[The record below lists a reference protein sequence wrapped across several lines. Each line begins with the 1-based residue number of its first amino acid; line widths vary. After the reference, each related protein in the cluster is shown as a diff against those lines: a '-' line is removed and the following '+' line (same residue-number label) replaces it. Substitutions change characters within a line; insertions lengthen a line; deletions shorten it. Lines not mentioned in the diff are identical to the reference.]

1 MSSQAGL
8 DQASPRPFQRG
19 IDLIQQLL
27 GILDGRIGN
36 LLDTFH
42 HRLETQDDLGLRGLV
57 ITAVEASGLLSPPSE
72 RTPEYAPGSLWAA
85 VEPRV
90 AESRRNSTAL
100 ALEVLRERFRLSPF
114 EIECVLVC
122 LAPDVSSK
130 YQKLFAYLN
139 DDITRKFA
147 TIQLLLLLLGNNQ
160 DAPALRRM
168 LLPTAPLLRSGV
180 LEFIEDQPPAS
191 QLGRCLRVEAGVAQF
206 LLDDFHGS
214 AELHRVWLDSEWP
227 ALAEETWNDS
237 AAAELEAVLRGYFE
251 PAGLKRDRLAIA
263 LSGRPGCGK
272 RHAAEKACA
281 RLGLGL
287 FPLDCRRLLRDR
299 QPGQVIARA
308 FRDSLLHAGL
318 IFLGHF
324 DAVLEDRDRGPEIR
338 LELERNIEQHGW
350 IVAVSL
356 ENPVPL
362 TGMFARHNFV
372 HIPVAEPTAG
382 GRLELWR
389 KLLSDRAGMSEK
401 EAGPV
406 AAKLA
411 SKFRLTGGQMAVV
424 FQRAAQSLSAE
435 SRPAA
440 WSAELHRQAAASSAP
455 RLGELAQRIV
465 PLYRWKHLVLPQRQT
480 DLVHD
485 IARHIQYRRK
495 VMETWRFETLRSRG
509 KGLAV
514 LFSGQP
520 GTGKTMAA
528 EVVANELQMDIYRID
543 LSAVVSKYIGET
555 EKNLS
560 RIFRE
565 AEHSDVILFFD
576 EADAL
581 FGKRSEVKDAH
592 DRYANIEIN
601 YLLQQIETY
610 EGLAILATNMRQHL
624 DEAFLRRM
632 QVVVEFP
639 MPGYEDRLRIW
650 RQSFPPDA
658 PLDSDIDFAFLARAF
673 DLAGGNISN
682 VALGAAL
689 LGAERRDRIGME
701 EIVQATRREME
712 KIGKRAAP
720 DEFGAYAALLNG
732 TAAPALAV

>member
-57 ITAVEASGLLSPPSE
+57 ITAVEASSLLSPASE
-72 RTPEYAPGSLWAA
+72 RTPAYAPGTLWAA

-147 TIQLLLLLLGNNQ
+147 TIQLLLLLLGNNE

-180 LEFIEDQPPAS
+180 LELIEDQPPAS

-324 DAVLEDRDRGPEIR
+324 DAVLEDRERGPEIR
-338 LELERNIEQHGW
+338 LDLERNIEQHGW

-356 ENPVPL
+356 ENPLPL

-389 KLLSDRAGMSEK
+389 KLLSDRAGMSEN
-401 EAGPV
+401 EAGAV

-424 FQRAAQSLSAE
+424 FQRAAQSLSGE

-514 LFSGQP
+514 LFAGQP

-528 EVVANELQMDIYRID
+528 EVVANELQLDLYRID

-555 EKNLS
+555 EKNLE
-560 RIFRE
+560 RIFRRGGTMRTRCCSSTRPMRCS
-565 AEHSDVILFFD
+565 ASAPRSKTRTTGTPISRSATCSSGWRPTTGSRFSRLTCGSIWTKLSSGACRSSWNSPCRVTKTGCGSGASLSRRMLRWTPTSISRSWRAPSTWRAGTSRTSRWAQPCWALS
-576 EADAL
+576 AGTALAWRRSCRPRDARW
-581 FGKRSEVKDAH
+581 KRSASAQ
-592 DRYANIEIN
+592 RR
-601 YLLQQIETY
+601 
-610 EGLAILATNMRQHL
+610 TNS
-624 DEAFLRRM
+624 ARM
-632 QVVVEFP
+632 
-639 MPGYEDRLRIW
+639 
-650 RQSFPPDA
+650 PPC
-658 PLDSDIDFAFLARAF
+658 
-673 DLAGGNISN
+673 
-682 VALGAAL
+682 
-689 LGAERRDRIGME
+689 
-701 EIVQATRREME
+701 
-712 KIGKRAAP
+712 
-720 DEFGAYAALLNG
+720 
-732 TAAPALAV
+732 